1 MPPLNMCG
9 DGVAHQGDLTI
20 SAAFMKLDRSY
31 LLLVTDQT
39 DYGIGTVT
47 LSSPPTTPH
56 LGATSA
62 PFSLFGLK
70 NNMLANLIGK
80 AASKH
85 LHSPVLSL
93 ILIKATQLKPEMI
106 IRTAMDAV
114 LQAIDAVKTS
124 SEFKNA

>member
-1 MPPLNMCG
+1 MPPLTICG
-9 DGVAHQGDLTI
+9 EGTSQQGDLTI
-20 SAAFMKLDRSY
+20 SAAFLKLDRSY
-31 LLLVTDQT
+31 LLLVTDQA

-47 LSSPPTTPH
+47 LSSPPTSPH

-80 AASKH
+80 SASKH
-85 LHSPVLSL
+85 LHAPVLSL

-106 IRTAMDAV
+106 IRTTMDAV
-114 LQAIDAVKTS
+114 LQAIEVVKATP
-124 SEFKNA
+124 EFKNG

>member
-1 MPPLNMCG
+1 MPSLDICG
-9 DGVAHQGDLTI
+9 KGFSQQGDLTI

-31 LLLVTDQT
+31 LLLVTDQA

-47 LSSPPTTPH
+47 LSSPPTSPH

-70 NNMLANLIGK
+70 NNLLANLIGK

-85 LHSPVLSL
+85 LQLPVLSL

-106 IRTAMDAV
+106 IRTTMDAV
-114 LQAIDAVKTS
+114 LQAIEAVKAS
-124 SEFKNA
+124 SKQN

>member
-1 MPPLNMCG
+1 MSPLTICG
-9 DGVAHQGDLTI
+9 EGNSQQGDLTI
-20 SAAFMKLDRSY
+20 SAAFLKLDRSY
-31 LLLVTDQT
+31 LLLVTDQA

-47 LSSPPTTPH
+47 LSSPPTSPH

-80 AASKH
+80 SASKH
-85 LHSPVLSL
+85 LHAPVLSL

-106 IRTAMDAV
+106 IRTTMDAV
-114 LQAIDAVKTS
+114 LQAIEVVKATP
-124 SEFKNA
+124 EFKNG